1 MGYYALFEDRDG
13 RRFRFDTRVY
23 LCDCE
28 DHKQDDGKGICL
40 GAFVGLNPGSAE
52 PFRESDVG
60 TWTRICADGTL
71 RLIRCCF
78 LGAAGEEAPQQHAF
92 VQVWNLFY
100 LCDPESKRAVPAAR
114 KLGPPRPCPREGA
127 VNPKVV
133 WFGWGRSPRWTENRE
148 EHFIGMNHENGVYYE
163 NKNGSP
169 KLGKLEARGF
179 AGHPARKPKA
189 AELEMQILI
198 RRLLNS
204 A

>member
-1 MGYYALFEDRDG
+1 
-13 RRFRFDTRVY
+13 
-23 LCDCE
+23 
-28 DHKQDDGKGICL
+28 
-40 GAFVGLNPGSAE
+40 
-52 PFRESDVG
+52 
-60 TWTRICADGTL
+60 
-71 RLIRCCF
+71 
-78 LGAAGEEAPQQHAF
+78 
-92 VQVWNLFY
+92 
-100 LCDPESKRAVPAAR
+100 
-114 KLGPPRPCPREGA
+114 
-127 VNPKVV
+127 V